1 MNTTFRRLS
10 GVFLVLLALAGLVV
24 TVYSLQRVFG
34 LKEALS
40 PRIEAELELAD
51 ESLRITNQ
59 AIDVVEAA
67 LKTASSNIS
76 TMRDALLT
84 LAQSVHDAVP
94 ILNSLSTL
102 TGKTLPDTI
111 TATQASLI
119 TAQTTAKTIEDILQ
133 VITRIP
139 LMPGEPYDPEVPLY
153 IALGQITKDLDK
165 INPQLNA
172 MDKDLADSK
181 TSLAALEN
189 DIIQITQDLQLINGN
204 LNDAVKVLSQY
215 RNLVNRLQTRLDTL
229 KGQIPG
235 WIAAITIFLVFI
247 LVWIAIYQVD
257 LLIRG
262 YKLIRAQS

>member
-1 MNTTFRRLS
+1 MNTTFRRLF
-10 GVFLVLLALAGLVV
+10 GVFLVLLALAGLIV

-40 PRIEAELELAD
+40 PRIEAGLELAD

-59 AIDVVEAA
+59 AIDVVNGT
-67 LKTASSNIS
+67 LKTASLNITS
-76 TMRDALLT
+76 MRDALLT

-111 TATQASLI
+111 TATQASLV

-139 LMPGEPYDPEVPLY
+139 LMPGEPYDPEVPLH
-153 IALGQITKDLDK
+153 IALGQISTDLDK
-165 INPQLNA
+165 INPQLDT
-172 MDKDLADSK
+172 MEKDLADSK
-181 TSLAALEN
+181 KSLNALES
-189 DIIQITQDLQLINGN
+189 DILQINQDLLRINGN
-204 LNDAVKVLSQY
+204 LAAAVDILSQY
-215 RNLVNRLQTRLDTL
+215 RDLINNLQARLVTL
-229 KGQIPG
+229 KEQIPG

-262 YKLIRAQS
+262 YKLIRA